1 MKTSKIF
8 SFCFLV
14 AVVLFIVKV
23 CPENTAYAGDVLVLN
38 DVSAEEQVIY
48 SEIVSV
54 TDDIDADIN
63 ICKLLSDENVI
74 FSTESNVTRSG
85 NDYTVMHFE
94 IPSNMTAIDSSTGR
108 NILLFTHTIYG
119 TFYYYDDGKV
129 HLYSLGSFI
138 SNLRPNYSATITDR
152 TIHNTD
158 GTFSFGEST
167 VVTSSSISGYPTP
180 TFHFG
185 VRLNRDSTEV
195 FLSVIEQY

>member
-1 MKTSKIF
+1 M
-8 SFCFLV
+8 
-14 AVVLFIVKV
+14 
-23 CPENTAYAGDVLVLN
+23 
-38 DVSAEEQVIY
+38 
-48 SEIVSV
+48 
-54 TDDIDADIN
+54 
-63 ICKLLSDENVI
+63 
-74 FSTESNVTRSG
+74 R
-85 NDYTVMHFE
+85 FE

-119 TFYYYDDGKV
+119 TFYYYNDGKV

-152 TIHNTD
+152 AIHNTD

-195 FLSVIEQY
+195 ILSVIEQY